1 MPVKINEKL
10 NLVVEIEN
18 NNGETLYIHSTP
30 IMKETFKKYY
40 LILTKTF
47 NQFYSNEIGIFGA
60 PRVAAMVIE
69 EKAKADGIWDGVDG
83 VKNGLIS
90 EIHRLTNVVAPT
102 SEGWGIIPLDIAYNQ
117 KLINEDDIDLIENFL
132 CFFTVVSTLH
142 LPKELRPIMNIVSTM
157 WGPRVEPLNVTEF
170 KNGLQTL
177 TPIENIVASP
187 IVSSIPS

>member
-1 MPVKINEKL
+1 LPARINEKL

-18 NNGETLYIHSTP
+18 DNGETLYVHSTP

-40 LILTKTF
+40 LILTKAF
-47 NQFYSNEIGIFGA
+47 NQFYSNEIGVFGA

-69 EKAKADGIWDGVDG
+69 EKAKVDGIWDD
-83 VKNGLIS
+83 VKNGLIN
-90 EIHRLTNVVAPT
+90 EIHRLTNVVVLT
-102 SEGWGIIPLDIAYNQ
+102 QSGWQIIPLEVALQQ
-117 KLINEDDIDLIENFL
+117 KLISEDDFDLIENFL

-142 LPKELRPIMNIVSTM
+142 LQKELRPIMNIVSSM

-177 TPIENIVASP
+177 TQTENTVESP
-187 IVSSIPS
+187 TLSSIPS